1 MPGAPVLGREDG
13 LEVTM
18 LAFIGG
24 LGPWELGIILTIVL
38 IVFGAG
44 KLPQVFEAFGK
55 GIKSFRDAQRD
66 DAIDVEPRKSLEED
80 AVEAKE
86 VREA

>member
-1 MPGAPVLGREDG
+1 MLG
-13 LEVTM
+13 
-18 LAFIGG
+18 FIGG

-55 GIKSFRDAQRD
+55 GVKSFRDAQRD
-66 DAIDVEPRKSLEED
+66 DAIDVDSRRAISDESVD
-80 AVEAKE
+80 AKE
-86 VREA
+86 VGKA

>member
-1 MPGAPVLGREDG
+1 MLG
-13 LEVTM
+13 
-18 LAFIGG
+18 FIGG

-55 GIKSFRDAQRD
+55 GVKSFRDAQRD
-66 DAIDVEPRKSLEED
+66 DAIDVDSRQAISDESVD
-80 AVEAKE
+80 AKE
-86 VREA
+86 VGKA

>member
-1 MPGAPVLGREDG
+1 MLG
-13 LEVTM
+13 
-18 LAFIGG
+18 FIGG

-55 GIKSFRDAQRD
+55 GVKSFRDAQRD
-66 DAIDVEPRKSLEED
+66 DAIDVDTRASLSDESVD
-80 AVEAKE
+80 AKE
-86 VREA
+86 VGKA